1 MRARK
6 AKSPQALKPSSPKR
20 RGSPLT
26 ILHASVILLS
36 ATFTYA
42 QPTTQPGPLQ
52 DVGFD
57 QRLGESVP
65 LDAVFVDERG
75 ERVALGDFF
84 GERPVIM
91 ALVYYECPMLCTM
104 VLNGLTTSLGVL
116 EFDPGE
122 EFEVVIVSFDT
133 REGPAEARAARSTHV
148 GRYDRP
154 GTEEGWHFLT
164 GDEVSVER
172 VTRSLGFR
180 YVWVPE
186 SDQFAHAAGIVAL
199 TPEGQIARY
208 FYGIEYAPRDVRLG
222 LVEAAD
228 NQIGSLVDQVLL
240 YCFHYDPVVGKYS
253 AAAMNILRLAAAA
266 TVLALGSFLILQ
278 WRRDRRRR
286 TSAAGV

>member
-1 MRARK
+1 MDRPARRL
-6 AKSPQALKPSSPKR
+6 AASAYALVLLFLAS
-20 RGSPLT
+20 GS
-26 ILHASVILLS
+26 AFS
-36 ATFTYA
+36 
-42 QPTTQPGPLQ
+42 QPTSQPGPLQ

-57 QRLGESVP
+57 QRLGEAVP

-75 ERVALGDFF
+75 ERVTLGDFF

-104 VLNGLTTSLGVL
+104 VLNGLTSSLGTL

-133 REGPAEARAARSTHV
+133 RETPAQARSARSTHV

-154 GTEEGWHFLT
+154 GTEDGWHFLT
-164 GDEVSVER
+164 GDEESVQR
-172 VTRSLGFR
+172 ITQSLGFR

-186 SDQFAHAAGIVAL
+186 SNQFAHAAGIVAL

-228 NQIGSLVDQVLL
+228 NQIGSLVDQILL

-253 AAAMNILRLAAAA
+253 AVAMNIVRLAAAA

-278 WRRDRRRR
+278 WRRERRRR
-286 TSAAGV
+286 TLAAGA

>member
-1 MRARK
+1 MRVLEPP
-6 AKSPQALKPSSPKR
+6 SPSR
-20 RGSPLT
+20 RGTAPTILT
-26 ILHASVILLS
+26 IFLLVWTS
-36 ATFTYA
+36 PVAFS
-42 QPTTQPGPLQ
+42 QPTSQPGPLE

-104 VLNGLTTSLGVL
+104 VLNGLTSSLRTL
-116 EFDPGE
+116 EFDPGK

-133 REGPAEARAARSTHV
+133 RETPAEALAARSTHV
-148 GRYDRP
+148 SRYDRP
-154 GTEEGWHFLT
+154 GTDAGWHFLT
-164 GDEVSVER
+164 GGEDSVQR
-172 VTRSLGFR
+172 LTQSLGFR

-228 NQIGSLVDQVLL
+228 NQIGSFVDQVLL

-253 AAAMNILRLAAAA
+253 AVAMNILRLAAAA
-266 TVLALGSFLILQ
+266 TVLALGLFLILQ

-286 TSAAGV
+286 TLAAGA

>member
-1 MRARK
+1 VL
-6 AKSPQALKPSSPKR
+6 ALMLVPSVAAFS
-20 RGSPLT
+20 
-26 ILHASVILLS
+26 
-36 ATFTYA
+36 

-75 ERVALGDFF
+75 KRVTLGDFF
-84 GERPVIM
+84 GDRPVIM

-104 VLNGLTTSLGVL
+104 VLNGLTSSLRTL
-116 EFDPGE
+116 EFDPGK

-133 REGPAEARAARSTHV
+133 RETPAEASSAKSTHV

-154 GTEEGWHFLT
+154 GTENGWHFLT
-164 GDEVSVER
+164 GSEESIQR
-172 VTRSLGFR
+172 VTQSLGFR

-186 SDQFAHAAGIVAL
+186 SNQFAHAAGIVAL
-199 TPEGQIARY
+199 TPDGQIARY

-253 AAAMNILRLAAAA
+253 AVAMNILRLAAAA

-286 TSAAGV
+286 TLAAGA